1 MKLQLTPHMLRLRL
15 AEEELQTFAQ
25 AGQLSQVLHLG
36 SHSFGYALRQLPPE
50 APASGLAVRHEAGQ
64 LVVEVP
70 AALARQLIEGNT
82 VSLKGEVIGTDEQ
95 RIRIVVEKDLGP
107 SH

>member
-25 AGQLSQVLHLG
+25 VGQLSQVLHLG
-36 SHSFGYALRQLPPE
+36 GHSFGYALRQLPPE
-50 APASGLAVRHEAGQ
+50 APALGLAVRHEAGQ

-70 AALARQLIEGNT
+70 AALARQLIDGNT
-82 VSLKGEVIGTDEQ
+82 VSIKGEVIGTDEQ